1 MAGGSRGCQ
10 TRIPAIFLHHLYLLQ
25 SSLSNMSESCAAGS
39 AQPANVAIA
48 MIQICLMSLVIFSSG
63 TAALILVML
72 LYLQI
77 VTTVHHS
84 LRR

>member
-1 MAGGSRGCQ
+1 
-10 TRIPAIFLHHLYLLQ
+10 
-25 SSLSNMSESCAAGS
+25 MSESCAAGS

-48 MIQICLMSLVIFSSG
+48 VAIDMILICFMSLVIFSSG
-63 TAALILVML
+63 TAAPILVML

-84 LRR
+84 LQR